1 MIAAI
6 ARRECLARLHSPLTW
21 VLLATVQIVAA
32 LIFLLHLDSYLQL
45 QDEFRRAGSGPGI
58 TAFLLP
64 RLFGAAAMIQ
74 LLALPLLSMNLLA
87 GEWREGTL
95 PLLLSAP
102 VSTAEIVAGKYV
114 GLLAV
119 LVPMVLLTAAMPAS
133 LALGTDIDAGALALA
148 SLGLLLFLAAAAAAG
163 LYLSSLT
170 RQPAVA
176 AILTLGLLLGLLLL
190 GEWGRTVGGTVAA
203 VLGFATPA
211 AHLQPFLSGLF
222 DSGALAF
229 FMLFAL
235 LFLTLAMR
243 RLDDERLQR

>member
-6 ARRECLARLHSPLTW
+6 ARRECLARFRSPAAW
-21 VLLATVQIVAA
+21 VLLAAVQVAVA

-45 QDEFRRAGSGPGI
+45 QDEFRRAGSGPGL

-74 LLALPLLSMNLLA
+74 LLALPLLTMNGLA

-95 PLLLSAP
+95 YLLLSAP
-102 VSTAEIVAGKYV
+102 VSTTEIVIGKYL

-119 LVPMVLLTAAMPAS
+119 LVPMVVLTAAMPAS
-133 LALGTDIDAGALALA
+133 LALATDIDAGALVLA
-148 SLGLLLFLAAAAAAG
+148 ALGLLLFLSAGGAAG

-170 RQPAVA
+170 RQPAA
-176 AILTLGLLLGLLLL
+176 AAALTLGLLLGLLLL
-190 GEWGRTVGGTVAA
+190 GEWGRTVGGIAATV
-203 VLGFATPA
+203 LSFPTPA
-211 AHLQPFLSGLF
+211 AHLQPFLAGLF
-222 DSGALAF
+222 DTGALAF
-229 FMLFAL
+229 FVLFAL
-235 LFLTLAMR
+235 LFLALAIR

>member
-1 MIAAI
+1 MITAI
-6 ARRECLARLHSPLTW
+6 ARRECLARYRAPMAW
-21 VLLATVQIVAA
+21 ILLAVIQVIVA
-32 LIFLLHLDSYLQL
+32 LVFLLHLDNYLQL

-74 LLALPLLSMNLLA
+74 LLALPLLTMHLLA
-87 GEWREGTL
+87 GESRDGTL
-95 PLLLSAP
+95 LLLLSAP
-102 VSTAEIVAGKYV
+102 VSSAEVILGKYL
-114 GLLAV
+114 GLLSV

-133 LALGTDIDAGALALA
+133 LALATDIDAGALALGTI
-148 SLGLLLFLAAAAAAG
+148 GLLLFLAAGGAAG

-170 RQPAVA
+170 RQPAIA

-190 GEWGRTVGGTVAA
+190 GEWGRTLGDPAA
-203 VLGFATPA
+203 TILGFPTPA
-211 AHLQPFLSGLF
+211 AHLDPFLSGLF

-229 FMLFAL
+229 FILFTL
-235 LFLTLAMR
+235 LFLTLATR